1 MDSSKRAAIL
11 MHWRPVRLDW
21 APRIHGERKC
31 CRRGCTA
38 FLTTNLTTKPGDA
51 WHTLGLRAEIGST
64 VELAGAC
71 WSKPCKV
78 NPFSGRQG
86 VRGSNPPML
95 HQRLNWELALDSRE
109 CQDFC
114 P

>member
-1 MDSSKRAAIL
+1 

-21 APRIHGERKC
+21 VQRMHGERKR

-38 FLTTNLTTKPGDA
+38 FLTTNLTTKPGDTL
-51 WHTLGLRAEIGST
+51 HTLGLRAEIAWT

-71 WSKPCKV
+71 RSKPCKV
-78 NPFSGRQG
+78 NLFSGRQG
-86 VRGSNPPML
+86 VGSSNPPCSTL
-95 HQRLNWELALDSRE
+95 GSELEISTHKQRVLRIGRHID
-109 CQDFC
+109 